1 FQYGPN
7 AVALQFHPEVTYA
20 MMCRWTTRAYERMQ
34 SPNAR
39 QPHEHLEG
47 WFQHDRTV
55 GLWLDMFLR
64 NWLASGAAKAG
75 KRPAVES
82 AWGAATMP
90 LAAAPA

>member
-1 FQYGPN
+1 
-7 AVALQFHPEVTYA
+7 

-75 KRPAVES
+75 KRPAADAARDAS
-82 AWGAATMP
+82 RDASWGVAAMS